1 MNHRYALS
9 VASALLLA
17 LGACASI
24 PPVTVDEALAMT
36 KSGSS
41 PDRIIDAMKA
51 SRAHYNL
58 SASDIVRLH
67 EAGLPTAVLD
77 YMQQTQLEAVAESER
92 QREWM
97 FGPRCFSF
105 RRCW

>member
-1 MNHRYALS
+1 MKHALAN
-9 VASALLLA
+9 VISAILLLMLA
-17 LGACASI
+17 ACASI
-24 PPVTVDEALAMT
+24 PPVTVDEALAMS

-41 PDRIIDAMKA
+41 PDRIIEAMKA

-67 EAGLPTAVLD
+67 EAGLPTPVLD
-77 YMQQTQLEAVAESER
+77 YMQQTQLQAVADAER

-97 FGPRCFSF
+97 SPRCFSF
-105 RRCW
+105 RHCW

>member
-1 MNHRYALS
+1 MKNHLS
-9 VASALLLA
+9 FIVSTVSLLVLA
-17 LGACASI
+17 ACASI
-24 PPVTVDEALAMT
+24 PPVTVDEALAMA
-36 KSGSS
+36 KNGSS
-41 PDRIIDAMKA
+41 PDRIIEAMKT

-58 SASDIVRLH
+58 TASDIVRLH
-67 EAGLPTAVLD
+67 ESGLPTPVLD
-77 YMQQTQLEAVAESER
+77 YMQQTQLEAVADAER